1 MDEFTTDEKQRIDM
15 LYGTD
20 FEEIKPEDAKLIA
33 RYEAWKTRQETLG
46 TIEAEQI
53 RATAENNRANA
64 NEYAKQAMQA
74 LEDMKVAAL
83 ARLESIENG

>member
-1 MDEFTTDEKQRIDM
+1 MDEFTIDEKQRIDM

-20 FEEIKPEDAKLIA
+20 FEGITSEDAKLIA

-46 TIEAEQI
+46 NVEAEQI
-53 RATAENNRANA
+53 RATAENNRINA
-64 NEYAKQAMQA
+64 NKYAEQAMQA
-74 LEDMKVAAL
+74 LEDMKAAAL